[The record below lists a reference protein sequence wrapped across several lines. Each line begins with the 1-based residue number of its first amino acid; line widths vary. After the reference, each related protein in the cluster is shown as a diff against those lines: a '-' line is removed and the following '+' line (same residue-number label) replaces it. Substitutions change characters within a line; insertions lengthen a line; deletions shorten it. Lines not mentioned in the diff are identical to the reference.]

1 MRGINLRSPDV
12 LLGIIFLM
20 MAGAGVALSLLGFG
34 GNMVTGFIS
43 MAAVFV
49 AVLGIVMAPWLAL
62 RSVSG
67 AVVCA
72 ALGLALEIIAAGLL
86 STDPP
91 SNSHFWVP
99 INVGRFGGVIVGEFG
114 LALTAHAAVLR
125 RLRPGRTLALVLING
140 LAVAIGATIASWE
153 TRS

>member
-1 MRGINLRSPDV
+1 MRGISLRSPDA

-20 MAGAGVALSLLGFG
+20 MAGAGVALSVLGLG
-34 GNMVTGFIS
+34 GNMVTGFTS

-49 AVLGIVMAPWLAL
+49 AVLGLVITPWLAS
-62 RSVSG
+62 RSIRG

-72 ALGLALEIIAAGLL
+72 ALGLALEVIAAGLL

-99 INVGRFGGVIVGEFG
+99 INVGRFGGVIVGELG

-125 RLRPGRTLALVLING
+125 RVRPHRTLALVLING